1 MASAMYTQKV
11 GTGVPGQV
19 YGDFSGRQV
28 PSAEVPWPTWR
39 GTGTPGR
46 PYGSFATDPSQSV
59 AVVAVGVDA
68 GAVVLGEPSEAK
80 VRYTQLRHGP
90 LPGMVYGAFSGRVA
104 VSVEIYA
111 ANVSSQAATVGSPSL
126 EAFQQIAA
134 VVTSPVAGQEIGY
147 AENAGDAVA
156 TVVYAGWPEAT
167 LSLSGSDAALFG
179 LSGDDIVWLA
189 PPDFE
194 TPLDHDMDNAYEL
207 TVSAENIFGT
217 FSVPFA
223 VVVTNAPDMTP
234 TITFPTDAPV
244 QVPSGRAVA
253 FNARSYDDASSRTWS
268 ITGGADAALFS
279 VVGSTGRVS
288 FDAAPDYA
296 DPQDADT
303 DNDYQLTIQVVT
315 SAGTDT
321 QDVTVRVVEGGQ
333 QKPVLVPTIRSSIK
347 TSIRG
352 IS

>member
-1 MASAMYTQKV
+1 MASALYTQKV

-28 PSAEVPWPTWR
+28 PAADVPWPTWR

-46 PYGSFATDPSQSV
+46 PYGSFATDPSLSV
-59 AVVAVGVDA
+59 AAVADNLDA
-68 GAVVLGEPSEAK
+68 GAVSLGEPSEAK

-104 VSVEIYA
+104 VSVDVYA
-111 ANVSSQAATVGSPSL
+111 ANLSSQPPTTGTTVL
-126 EAFQQIAA
+126 EVFQNIAA
-134 VVTSPVAGQEIGY
+134 AITAPVAGQEISY
-147 AENAGDAVA
+147 EENGVAAVA
-156 TVVYAGWPEAT
+156 TVAYAGWPEAT
-167 LSLSGSDAALFG
+167 LSLSGADAALFD
-179 LSGDDIVWLA
+179 LSGDEIVWLS

-194 TPLDHDMDNAYEL
+194 MPLDHDADNVYEL
-207 TVSAENIFGT
+207 TVSAENMFGV

-223 VVVTNAPDMTP
+223 VIVTNETDVVP
-234 TITFPTDAPV
+234 TITFPTASPV
-244 QVPSGRAVA
+244 HVPSGRAVA

-321 QDVTVRVVEGGQ
+321 QDVTVRVVEGGARDNISH
-333 QKPVLVPTIRSSIK
+333 PVSTGIK
-347 TSIRG
+347 NRLGRI
-352 IS
+352 